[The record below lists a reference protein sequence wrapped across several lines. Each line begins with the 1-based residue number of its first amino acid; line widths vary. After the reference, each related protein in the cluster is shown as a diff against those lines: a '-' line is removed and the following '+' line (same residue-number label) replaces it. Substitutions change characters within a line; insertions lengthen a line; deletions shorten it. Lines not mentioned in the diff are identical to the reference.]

1 MKKTWIA
8 ALAAMSLFFAM
19 SACAE
24 EAALPGAKPDAAAT
38 PVAEAAVVETA
49 AAEEIEEED
58 VPNLKVTT
66 KSRWF
71 VNKYKRTYARKISY
85 YENVY
90 AYNHGKYV
98 STSFDAKVPAK
109 YFVIDEEGGYAL
121 APIVLDIT
129 DAMRVRLYGADVG
142 ETYMYYGQFSTL
154 EKAVYQEEGKRGY
167 HRYGIPGIH
176 EGIDF
181 VNRANCPLYA
191 ILGGEVTRA
200 GDADGTVAI
209 YNEEYDCTV
218 LYLHTVNICVKKGDV
233 VKAGTQIAKEGK
245 KNAGTV
251 YTHVELRNGRHE
263 AASKWR
269 NSRLESDCPY
279 PVMQAALGVVESGRQ
294 PVTAAAVNAA
304 QRMREEAEAA
314 LLALEAEEN
323 IEPEIELVDNLPGT
337 EAGYGFTEEAQ
348 TVVPEATLPPSK

>member
-1 MKKTWIA
+1 MKKKLTA
-8 ALAAMSLFFAM
+8 VLAAASLLLAM
-19 SACAE
+19 TAYAE
-24 EAALPGAKPDAAAT
+24 EAALPGARVEAT
-38 PVAEAAVVETA
+38 PAAQTEAVDVQ
-49 AAEEIEEED
+49 AAEEIEAAEEKEIPD
-58 VPNLKVTT
+58 LKVTT

-71 VNKYKRTYARKISY
+71 VNKYKRTYTRKISY
-85 YENVY
+85 YAGVY
-90 AYNHGKYV
+90 AYNHGDYV
-98 STSFDAKVPAK
+98 VTSFDSKVPAE
-109 YFVIDEEGGYAL
+109 YFVIDSEGGYAL

-129 DAMRVRLYGADVG
+129 DAMRASLYGADEG

-154 EKAVYQEEGKRGY
+154 EKAVYQEKGKRGY

-181 VNRANCPLYA
+181 VNYPECPLYA

-218 LYLHTVNICVKKGDV
+218 LYLHTWNICVKKGDV
-233 VKAGTQIAKEGK
+233 VEAGTQIAEEGK
-245 KNAGTV
+245 KNAGAY
-251 YTHVELRNGRHE
+251 YTHVEVRNGRHE

-269 NSRLESDCPY
+269 NSTLQSDCPY

-294 PVTAAAVNAA
+294 PVTAAAVAEA

-314 LLALEAEEN
+314 LREQEEAEEEA
-323 IEPEIELVDNLPGT
+323 EPEIELVDTLPGA
-337 EAGYGFTEEAQ
+337 EAGYGFD